1 VLVTFWSLGPVGVVT
16 MRAWPVFGRGSWPVA
31 ASPYG
36 PARGPLPR
44 AKPMPGRVSRLVLL
58 LAGQASPSRRG
69 ALREKSSQRLAS
81 FGRRGALLVA
91 RFGCGVELPRVP
103 VSCRGKAED
112 PGHSRDG
119 ISLCLGDSG

>member
-1 VLVTFWSLGPVGVVT
+1 LSWFSPGRDRLGLGHALKSVLVTFWSLGPVGVVT

-69 ALREKSSQRLAS
+69 APRKN
-81 FGRRGALLVA
+81 RG
-91 RFGCGVELPRVP
+91 
-103 VSCRGKAED
+103 
-112 PGHSRDG
+112 
-119 ISLCLGDSG
+119 SG